1 MINYNY
7 LTEFKLVVEK
17 NFDSWITE
25 SCNTEGFSIIELNYI
40 FCSDDYLLKINQD
53 YLQHDYLTDIITFD
67 YVSGKNVSGDLYI
80 SIDRVKENAEE
91 FNVSFD
97 NELKRV
103 MVHGVLHLMGYSDKS
118 DTATAEMRAKEEEKI
133 KLFHVEQ

>member
-7 LTEFKLVVEK
+7 LTEFKLEK
-17 NFDSWITE
+17 ENIYDSWISQ
-25 SCNTEGFSIIELNYI
+25 SCKTEGYTIKELNYI
-40 FCSDDYLLKINQD
+40 FCTDEYLLKINQD

-67 YVSGKNVSGDLYI
+67 YVSGKSVSGDLYI

-118 DTATAEMRAKEEEKI
+118 ETATTEMRAKEEEKI

>member
-7 LTEFKLVVEK
+7 LTDFKLPTEK
-17 NFDSWITE
+17 SFDSWLKKVCE
-25 SCNTEGFSIIELNYI
+25 SEGFTISELNYI
-40 FCSDDYLLKINQD
+40 FCDDAYLLKINQE

-67 YVSGKNVSGDLYI
+67 YVLGKRLSGDLYL
-80 SIDRVKENAEE
+80 SIDRIKENAQE
-91 FNVSFD
+91 FGVAFE

-103 MVHGVLHLMGYSDKS
+103 MIHGVLHLMGYTDK
-118 DTATAEMRAKEEEKI
+118 TAVGKAEMRIKEEEKI

>member
-7 LTEFKLVVEK
+7 LSDFKLDVEEK
-17 NFDSWITE
+17 FNLWITA
-25 SCNTEGFSIIELNYI
+25 SCQTEGYKIQELNYI
-40 FCSDDYLLKINQD
+40 FCDDDYLLKINQD

-67 YVSGKNVSGDLYI
+67 YVSGKNISGDLYI
-80 SIDRVKENAEE
+80 SIDRVKENATE
-91 FNVSFD
+91 FNVTFE

-103 MVHGVLHLMGYSDKS
+103 MIHGVLHLMGYSDKS
-118 DTATAEMRAKEEEKI
+118 DAATAEMRAKEEEKI

>member
-7 LTEFKLVVEK
+7 LIDFKLPTETTY
-17 NFDSWITE
+17 DLWITE
-25 SCNTEGFSIIELNYI
+25 ACKTEGFLIYELNYI
-40 FCSDDYLLKINQD
+40 FCDDTYLLKINQD

-67 YVSGKNVSGDLYI
+67 YVSGKNISGDLYI
-80 SIDRVKENAEE
+80 SIERIKENAEE

-118 DTATAEMRAKEEEKI
+118 EAATAEMRAKEEEKI

>member
-7 LTEFKLVVEK
+7 LTDFNLH
-17 NFDSWITE
+17 TE
-25 SCNTEGFSIIELNYI
+25 DLYDLWLAETCQGEGFTINELNYI
-40 FCSDDYLLKINQD
+40 FCDDSYLLKINQD

-67 YVSGKNVSGDLYI
+67 YVLGKNISGDLYI
-80 SIDRVKENAEE
+80 SIDRVKDNAEE
-91 FNVSFD
+91 FNVTFE

-103 MVHGVLHLMGYSDKS
+103 MVHGVLHLMGYSDKT
-118 DTATAEMRAKEEEKI
+118 DTATVEMRAKEEEKI

>member
-7 LTEFKLVVEK
+7 LTDFKLPTEK
-17 NFDSWITE
+17 PFDSWLKMVCE
-25 SCNTEGFSIIELNYI
+25 SEGFTIAELNYI
-40 FCSDDYLLKINQD
+40 FCDDAYLLKINQD

-67 YVSGKNVSGDLYI
+67 YVLGKRLSGDLYL
-80 SIDRVKENAEE
+80 SIDRIKENAQE
-91 FNVSFD
+91 FGVTFE

-103 MVHGVLHLMGYSDKS
+103 MAHGVLHLMGYTDK
-118 DTATAEMRAKEEEKI
+118 TAVETAEMRNKEEEKI

>member
-7 LTEFKLVVEK
+7 LIDFKLPTETTYS
-17 NFDSWITE
+17 SWITE
-25 SCNTEGFSIIELNYI
+25 TCKTEGFFINELNYI
-40 FCSDDYLLKINQD
+40 FCDDDYLLKINQD

-67 YVSGKNVSGDLYI
+67 YVSGKNISGDLYI
-80 SIDRVKENAEE
+80 SIERIKENAEE

-103 MVHGVLHLMGYSDKS
+103 IIHGVLHLMGYSDK
-118 DTATAEMRAKEEEKI
+118 TEAATAEMRAKEEEKI

>member
-7 LTEFKLVVEK
+7 LIDFKL
-17 NFDSWITE
+17 DTE
-25 SCNTEGFSIIELNYI
+25 ESYSFWLTETCETEGFKVEELNYI
-40 FCSDDYLLKINQD
+40 FCDDTYLLKINRD

-67 YVSGKNVSGDLYI
+67 YMLGNALSGDLFI
-80 SIDRVKENAEE
+80 SVDRVKENAEE
-91 FNVSFD
+91 FNVPFE

-103 MVHGVLHLMGYSDKS
+103 MVHGVLHLMGYSDKT
-118 DTATAEMRAKEEEKI
+118 DTATKDMRAKEEEKI

>member
-7 LTEFKLVVEK
+7 LTDFELGQE
-17 NFDSWITE
+17 NIYDRWLLE
-25 SCNTEGFSIIELNYI
+25 SSKGEGYTIGEINYI

-67 YVSGKNVSGDLYI
+67 YVLGKNISGDLYI
-80 SIDRVKENAEE
+80 SIDRVRENAKE
-91 FNVSFD
+91 FEVSFE
-97 NELKRV
+97 NELLRV
-103 MVHGVLHLMGYSDKS
+103 MVHGVLHLMGYSDKTES
-118 DTATAEMRAKEEEKI
+118 ATKEMRKKEEEKI

>member
-7 LTEFKLVVEK
+7 LTDFKLTEESSY
-17 NFDSWITE
+17 DSWLKKVCD
-25 SCNTEGFSIIELNYI
+25 SEGFKITELNYI
-40 FCSDDYLLKINQD
+40 FCDDAYLLKINQD

-67 YVSGKNVSGDLYI
+67 YVLGKHLSADLYI
-80 SIDRVKENAEE
+80 SIDRIRENALDFKVAFE
-91 FNVSFD
+91 

-103 MVHGVLHLMGYSDKS
+103 MAHGVLHLMGYTDK
-118 DTATAEMRAKEEEKI
+118 TVLATAEMRNKEDEKL

>member
-7 LTEFKLVVEK
+7 LFDFKLHIEATY
-17 NFDSWITE
+17 DLWIMETC
-25 SCNTEGFSIIELNYI
+25 STEGFLIHELNYI
-40 FCSDDYLLKINQD
+40 FCDDDYLLKINQD

-67 YVSGKNVSGDLYI
+67 YVSGKNISGDLYI

-103 MVHGVLHLMGYSDKS
+103 MIHGVLHLMGYSDK
-118 DTATAEMRAKEEEKI
+118 TEAATAEMRAKEEEKI

>member
-7 LTEFKLVVEK
+7 LTDFNLTSEKLYNLWLTK
-17 NFDSWITE
+17 
-25 SCNTEGFSIIELNYI
+25 SCATEGYSISELNYI
-40 FCSDDYLLKINQD
+40 FCDDDYLLKINQD

-67 YVSGKNVSGDLYI
+67 YVIGKSISGDLYI
-80 SIDRVKENAEE
+80 SIDRIIENAKE
-91 FNVSFD
+91 FNVTFD

-118 DTATAEMRAKEEEKI
+118 DTATAEMRAKEDEKI
-133 KLFHVEQ
+133 KLFHVEH

>member
-7 LTEFKLVVEK
+7 LFDFKLDTETTY
-17 NFDSWITE
+17 DLWITE
-25 SCNTEGFSIIELNYI
+25 ACTTEGFLIHELNYI
-40 FCSDDYLLKINQD
+40 FCDDDYLLKINQD

-80 SIDRVKENAEE
+80 SIDRVKENAKE

-103 MVHGVLHLMGYSDKS
+103 MIHGVLHLMGYSDK
-118 DTATAEMRAKEEEKI
+118 TEAATVEMRAKEEEKI

>member
-7 LTEFKLVVEK
+7 LTDFKLVEETH
-17 NFDSWITE
+17 FDSWIIN
-25 SCNTEGFSIIELNYI
+25 SCKTEGFIVQELNYI
-40 FCSDDYLLKINQD
+40 FCDDEYLLKINQD

-91 FNVSFD
+91 FKVSFE

-118 DTATAEMRAKEEEKI
+118 ETATAEMRAKEEEKI

>member
-7 LTEFKLVVEK
+7 LTDFNLHSEVLYDLWLSKTCE
-17 NFDSWITE
+17 
-25 SCNTEGFSIIELNYI
+25 TEGYVINELNYI
-40 FCSDDYLLKINQD
+40 FCDDDYLLKINQD

-67 YVSGKNVSGDLYI
+67 YVLGKSISGDLYI
-80 SIDRVKENAEE
+80 SIDRIRENAEE
-91 FNVSFD
+91 FNVTFE

-118 DTATAEMRAKEEEKI
+118 DTATAEMRNKEEEKI

>member
-1 MINYNY
+1 M
-7 LTEFKLVVEK
+7 
-17 NFDSWITE
+17 
-25 SCNTEGFSIIELNYI
+25 
-40 FCSDDYLLKINQD
+40 LKINQD

-67 YVSGKNVSGDLYI
+67 YVSGKNISGDLYI
-80 SIDRVKENAEE
+80 SIDRVKENANE

-118 DTATAEMRAKEEEKI
+118 EVQLRKCALKK
-133 KLFHVEQ
+133 KKK

>member
-7 LTEFKLVVEK
+7 LTDFNLT
-17 NFDSWITE
+17 TE
-25 SCNTEGFSIIELNYI
+25 ELYNIWLTKSCAVEGFAISELNYI
-40 FCSDDYLLKINQD
+40 FCDDDYLLKINQD

-67 YVSGKNVSGDLYI
+67 YVLGKTISGDLYI
-80 SIDRVKENAEE
+80 SIDRIKENAKE
-91 FNVSFD
+91 FNVTFE

>member
-7 LTEFKLVVEK
+7 LFDFKLDTET
-17 NFDSWITE
+17 NYDLWITE
-25 SCNTEGFSIIELNYI
+25 ACSTEGFLIHELNYI
-40 FCSDDYLLKINQD
+40 FCDDDYLLKINQD

-91 FNVSFD
+91 FNASFD

-103 MVHGVLHLMGYSDKS
+103 MIHGVLHLMGYSDK
-118 DTATAEMRAKEEEKI
+118 TEAATAEMRAKEEEKI

>member
-7 LTEFKLVVEK
+7 LLDFKLQ
-17 NFDSWITE
+17 TE
-25 SCNTEGFSIIELNYI
+25 SNYDLWIIEACDTEGFSIHELNYI
-40 FCSDDYLLKINQD
+40 FCDDDYLLKINQD

-80 SIDRVKENAEE
+80 SIDRVKENAKE
-91 FNVSFD
+91 FNVSFE

-103 MVHGVLHLMGYSDKS
+103 MVHGVLHLMGYSDKTE
-118 DTATAEMRAKEEEKI
+118 TATVEMRAKEEEKI

>member
-7 LTEFKLVVEK
+7 LFDFKLDTETTY
-17 NFDSWITE
+17 DLWITE
-25 SCNTEGFSIIELNYI
+25 VCATEGFLIHELNYI
-40 FCSDDYLLKINQD
+40 FCDDDYLLKINQD
-53 YLQHDYLTDIITFD
+53 YLQHDFLTDIITFD

-103 MVHGVLHLMGYSDKS
+103 MIHGVLHLMGYSDK
-118 DTATAEMRAKEEEKI
+118 TEAATVEMRAKEEEKI

>member
-7 LTEFKLVVEK
+7 LTEFKLVAEN

-25 SCNTEGFSIIELNYI
+25 CCNTEGFSIIELNYI

-80 SIDRVKENAEE
+80 SIDRVKENADE

-118 DTATAEMRAKEEEKI
+118 DAATAEMRAKEEEKI

>member
-7 LTEFKLVVEK
+7 LSDFKLDIEEK
-17 NFDSWITE
+17 FNLWITA
-25 SCNTEGFSIIELNYI
+25 SCQMEGYKIQELNYI
-40 FCSDDYLLKINQD
+40 FCDDDYLLKINQD

-67 YVSGKNVSGDLYI
+67 YVSGKNISGDLYI
-80 SIDRVKENAEE
+80 SIDRVKENATE
-91 FNVSFD
+91 FNVTFE

-103 MVHGVLHLMGYSDKS
+103 MIHGVLHLMGYSDKS
-118 DTATAEMRAKEEEKI
+118 DTATTEMRAKEEEKI

>member
-7 LTEFKLVVEK
+7 LFDFKLDTET
-17 NFDSWITE
+17 NYDLWITE
-25 SCNTEGFSIIELNYI
+25 ACTTEGFLIHELNYI
-40 FCSDDYLLKINQD
+40 FCDDDYLLKINQD

-91 FNVSFD
+91 FNASFD

-103 MVHGVLHLMGYSDKS
+103 MIHGVLHLMGYSDK
-118 DTATAEMRAKEEEKI
+118 TEAATAEMRAKEEEKI

>member
-7 LTEFKLVVEK
+7 LIDFKL
-17 NFDSWITE
+17 DTE
-25 SCNTEGFSIIELNYI
+25 YFYTLWLTEICKAEGFSLSELNYI

-53 YLQHDYLTDIITFD
+53 YLQHHYLTDIITFD
-67 YVSGKNVSGDLYI
+67 FVLGNNLSGDLYI
-80 SIDRVKENAEE
+80 SIDRVKENAKE
-91 FNVSFD
+91 FNVPFE

-103 MVHGVLHLMGYSDKS
+103 MVHGVLHLMGYSDKT
-118 DTATAEMRAKEEEKI
+118 DTAIAEMRAKEEEKI

>member
-7 LTEFKLVVEK
+7 LIDFKLPAETTY
-17 NFDSWITE
+17 DLWITAT
-25 SCNTEGFSIIELNYI
+25 CKTEGFLIHELNYI
-40 FCSDDYLLKINQD
+40 FCDDAYLLKINQD

-67 YVSGKNVSGDLYI
+67 YVSGKNVSGDIYI
-80 SIDRVKENAEE
+80 SIDRVMENAKE

-103 MVHGVLHLMGYSDKS
+103 MIHGVLHLMGYSDKT

>member
-7 LTEFKLVVEK
+7 LTEFKLVAEK
-17 NFDSWITE
+17 NFDSWITA
-25 SCNTEGFSIIELNYI
+25 SCNTEGFSIQELNYI

-67 YVSGKNVSGDLYI
+67 YVSGKNISGDLYI
-80 SIDRVKENAEE
+80 SIDRIKENAQE
-91 FNVSFD
+91 FNVTFD

-103 MVHGVLHLMGYSDKS
+103 MIHGVLHLMGYSDKS
-118 DTATAEMRAKEEEKI
+118 DAAIAEMRAKEEEKI
-133 KLFHVEQ
+133 KLFHVEH

>member
-7 LTEFKLVVEK
+7 LFDFKLDTETTY
-17 NFDSWITE
+17 DLWITE
-25 SCNTEGFSIIELNYI
+25 ACTTEGFLIHELNYI
-40 FCSDDYLLKINQD
+40 FCDDDYLLKINQD

-80 SIDRVKENAEE
+80 SIDRVKENAKE

-103 MVHGVLHLMGYSDKS
+103 MIHGVLHLMGYSDK
-118 DTATAEMRAKEEEKI
+118 TEAATAEMRAKEEEKI

>member
-7 LTEFKLVVEK
+7 LVDFKLIEENK
-17 NFDSWITE
+17 YTSWIT
-25 SCNTEGFSIIELNYI
+25 SFCKTEGYTIQELNYI
-40 FCSDDYLLKINQD
+40 FCNDDYLLKINQD

-67 YVSGKNVSGDLYI
+67 YVSGKKISGDLYI
-80 SIDRVKENAEE
+80 SIDMVKENAKE
-91 FNVSFD
+91 FNVTFD

-103 MVHGVLHLMGYSDKS
+103 MAHGVLHLMGYSDKT
-118 DTATAEMRAKEEEKI
+118 DTAIAEMRAKEEEII

>member
-7 LTEFKLVVEK
+7 LTDFKLPTEK
-17 NFDSWITE
+17 PFDSWLKMVSE
-25 SCNTEGFSIIELNYI
+25 SEGFTIAELNYI
-40 FCSDDYLLKINQD
+40 FCDDAYLLKINQD

-67 YVSGKNVSGDLYI
+67 YVLGKRLSGDLYL
-80 SIDRVKENAEE
+80 SIDRIKENAQE
-91 FNVSFD
+91 FGVTFE

-103 MVHGVLHLMGYSDKS
+103 MAHGVLHLMGYTDK
-118 DTATAEMRAKEEEKI
+118 TAVETAEMRNKEEEKI